1 MGARIGKIATMTPTM
16 EAADYINRGPP
27 APPPP
32 PPNASLPLDHRLFLS
47 PDFRSAALQTLIL
60 GGLLAWL
67 LALRW
72 RLPPFPQWYL
82 LARLKATVYFLRRA
96 VASLPGSVCDAFG
109 FLHGTVARGE
119 QAAVPFGIANP
130 SLGCFQNSV
139 VQALSSLGCLARYV
153 GFSAAGGETS
163 RALADA
169 LVALNS
175 SHPRAAGDIR
185 LPPALRKMS
194 VLQEQDA
201 QEYFSVLAEALAGEH
216 AAARERA
223 LLASWDAAGAA
234 DAPPNPLEGTLAQR
248 VRCARCGHHEG
259 VRHEPFTSITLST
272 SRPQEELLGG
282 SGARGRI
289 AQGTTLQACLA
300 AFTAPERV
308 DGVECRRCTVLH
320 HRRRLAER
328 LAARRG
334 QGSRRLQRARAR
346 RVAQVERAIR
356 RGDFSDAAI
365 RKVGLAARR
374 LARSPKVKQ
383 HVVGAAPAALV
394 LHVSRSVFDP
404 RSGAQTKD
412 RRRVVIPPV
421 LDLAPWMAAAAGEG
435 SGGGGGGADMR
446 PRGAPDPRRPSPH
459 TYGLR
464 ALVDHKGGHGS
475 GHYVCFRRCAP
486 APARPPPA
494 AAAGDGGRRLLFPGW
509 YLCDDAAVRTA
520 DEAEAVHGTR
530 HGEPFLL
537 YYERLSE
544 EERVLAGAACTPA
557 PESDDDD
564 DDEEG
569 VVVQRVECGAVVEEE
584 RRRRA

>member
-1 MGARIGKIATMTPTM
+1 MTPTM

-32 PPNASLPLDHRLFLS
+32 FPNASLPLDHRLFLS

-72 RLPPFPQWYL
+72 RLPPFPQWHL

-96 VASLPGSVCDAFG
+96 MAT
-109 FLHGTVARGE
+109 LHGTVARGE

-130 SLGCFQNSV
+130 SFGCFQNSV

-153 GFSAAGGETS
+153 SFSAAGGETS

-169 LVALNS
+169 LGALTRN
-175 SHPRAAGDIR
+175 HPRAAGDIR

-216 AAARERA
+216 AAAQERA

-234 DAPPNPLEGTLAQR
+234 GAPQNPLEGTLAQR

-259 VRHEPFTSITLST
+259 IRHEPFTSITLST
-272 SRPQEELLGG
+272 SRPQEEFQGG
-282 SGARGRI
+282 PWARGRVT
-289 AQGTTLQACLA
+289 QGTTLQACLA

-308 DGVECRRCTVLH
+308 DGVECRGCTVLH

-421 LDLAPWMAAAAGEG
+421 LDLAPWMAAGEG
-435 SGGGGGGADMR
+435 GGEAADMR
-446 PRGAPDPRRPSPH
+446 PRAAPDPRRPSPH

-464 ALVDHKGGHGS
+464 ALVDHQGGHGS

-486 APARPPPA
+486 APALLPS
-494 AAAGDGGRRLLFPGW
+494 AAAGDGDCRRRLLFPGW
-509 YLCDDAAVRTA
+509 YLCDDAAVRPA

-564 DDEEG
+564 DCDEEG
-569 VVVQRVECGAVVEEE
+569 EEE
-584 RRRRA
+584 KAGEEEEEMRAAGVDWRRREERWLRA